1 MRLISLIFARFF
13 ARFFDKNFQFFN
25 HLKNKREVVAWSF
38 YDFANQPF
46 TTIIITF
53 LYAPYFADIICSSE
67 NINGIGLW
75 SLGIS
80 ITAIFVAFL
89 SPIIG
94 AISDTGGFRKF
105 FFVLSTWVCIIAT
118 ACLFFFKEGD
128 VYSALVYVIIA
139 NIGFE
144 LGSVI
149 CNSYLPEIA
158 DKKNIGKISGFAWG
172 LGFLGG
178 LVTLVLLF
186 SLMVLLPMIFLNV
199 IDLELKIVRFST
211 IIVALWFSIFSI
223 PAFYLVREKKSER
236 LTKKHISQS
245 FLAILNTFND
255 IKKYK
260 KIIRFLIARLFYND
274 ALITIFALGGAY
286 AIETLDFTLIE
297 TLILGIVL
305 NVFACIG
312 SFYFGKL
319 EDLRGAK
326 WCIEVSIITLFFAVS
341 LAFFAPY
348 FTNVTIGKSIF
359 WLAGILIGIMTGPSQ
374 SCSRS
379 LMARLT
385 PEEKTNEFFGFYAF
399 TGKATAFLGPFI
411 FALLSVYSAQI
422 GLLVVVLFFLIG
434 YIIFKPLKI
443 SENDQ

>member
-1 MRLISLIFARFF
+1 MRFLSIFFARFF
-13 ARFFDKNFQFFN
+13 ARFFDRNFTFFN

-38 YDFANQPF
+38 FDFANQPF

-53 LYAPYFADIICSSE
+53 LYAPYFTDVICSSE

-80 ITAIFVAFL
+80 ITAIFVAFV

-105 FFVLSTWVCIIAT
+105 FFVLSTWICIIAT

-128 VYSALVYVIIA
+128 VILALVYVIVA

-178 LVTLVLLF
+178 LISLVLLF
-186 SLMVLLPMIFLNV
+186 SLIFLLPMIFVNV
-199 IDLELKIVRFST
+199 INLDYKIVRLST
-211 IIVALWFSIFSI
+211 IIVACWLAIFSI
-223 PAFYLVREKKSER
+223 PAFFLIREKKPEK
-236 LTKKHISQS
+236 LTKKHIRQS
-245 FLAILNTFND
+245 FSSILNTFND

-260 KIIRFLIARLFYND
+260 KIVRFLIARLFYND

-286 AIETLDFTLIE
+286 AIETLDFTLME

-305 NVFACIG
+305 NVFACFG

-319 EDLRGAK
+319 EDSYGAK
-326 WCIEVSIITLFFAVS
+326 WCIEISIITLFFAVS
-341 LAFFAPY
+341 LAFIAPY
-348 FTNVTIGKSIF
+348 FNNILIGKSIF
-359 WLAGILIGIMTGPSQ
+359 WLAGILIGVMTGPSQ

-379 LMARLT
+379 FMSRLT

-399 TGKATAFLGPFI
+399 TGKATAFLGPFL

-434 YIIFKPLKI
+434 YIIFKPLKLN
-443 SENDQ
+443 E